1 MHPSLAN
8 RFRNALPF
16 FARHPGLK
24 RGNRDDGVSIRGRFR
39 RSPVLALLGSMLLG
53 LLVPPLAA
61 ETLYNGIELP
71 KPWPPRGRELT
82 RQPLATPP
90 YLQSPPPTIPIDTG
104 RQLLVDDF
112 LVEQTDLRRT
122 YHRPKCHPASPVI
135 APDRPWED
143 GRSGVFS
150 EWGVVRSRRRPFQGV
165 VLEQGGNVL
174 RDEQGWHPLA
184 KAESRGGAGNQHSGS
199 RPSSISAQLVHHVAR
214 SLRAGS
220 RTTVQ
225 DVHRRD

>member
-1 MHPSLAN
+1 
-8 RFRNALPF
+8 
-16 FARHPGLK
+16 
-24 RGNRDDGVSIRGRFR
+24 
-39 RSPVLALLGSMLLG
+39 MLLG

-90 YLQSPPPTIPIDTG
+90 YLQSPPQTIPIDTG

-122 YHRPKCHPASPVI
+122 YHRPKYHPASPVI

-150 EWGVVRSRRRPFQGV
+150 DGVWFDPADGLFNCLLYTSPSP
-165 VLEQGGNVL
+165 
-174 RDEQGWHPLA
+174 RD
-184 KAESRGGAGNQHSGS
+184 
-199 RPSSISAQLVHHVAR
+199 
-214 SLRAGS
+214 
-220 RTTVQ
+220 
-225 DVHRRD
+225 